1 MNWQAFNFQKA
12 SLVKTERELF
22 TTIETLHNTKFTNIQ
37 ERTRLDKRI
46 TELKMIY
53 SKALLKY

>member
-22 TTIETLHNTKFTNIQ
+22 TTIETLHNTSFTNIQ